1 MKNIRNMAFIAL
13 IAIFAVSC
21 KQEATSEVK
30 EGTAV
35 KTEVLAENLE
45 IASMNIEGMTCE
57 VGCAK
62 LIEGKLTG
70 AAGVTE
76 AKVDFESKIATVT
89 FDKTQQT
96 IASLTKVVEKTG
108 GGDLYKVVDIN
119 E

>member
-1 MKNIRNMAFIAL
+1 MKNIKKIAFVAL

-21 KQEATSEVK
+21 KEESTSELK
-30 EGTAV
+30 ENATV

-45 IASMNIEGMTCE
+45 TATMSIEGMTCE

-76 AKVDFESKIATVT
+76 AKVDFETKIATVT
-89 FDKTQQT
+89 FDKSQQNLE
-96 IASLTKVVEKTG
+96 SLTKVIEKTG
-108 GGDLYKVVDIN
+108 GGDLYKVVASN
-119 E
+119 

>member
-45 IASMNIEGMTCE
+45 TASMNIEGMTCE

-76 AKVDFESKIATVT
+76 AKVDFEAVTKI
-89 FDKTQQT
+89 
-96 IASLTKVVEKTG
+96 EG
-108 GGDLYKVVDIN
+108 GSSQLVKYAKEEIKKIKN
-119 E
+119 LCKSF

>member
-1 MKNIRNMAFIAL
+1 MKNIRNIAFIAL
-13 IAIFAVSC
+13 ITIFAVSC
-21 KQEATSEVK
+21 KQEATSEAK
-30 EGTAV
+30 QEATV

-45 IASMNIEGMTCE
+45 TASMSIEGMTCE

-89 FDKTQQT
+89 FDKTQQN

-108 GGDLYKVVDIN
+108 GGDLYKVVTHN
-119 E
+119 